1 MSRIDISNREM
12 ARLRDAEATLG
23 KDIARTEQA
32 AAKARAESARKR
44 ASAMKTR
51 SLSSRQSYLRS
62 AEAEEKKVVAAE
74 KKLADLR
81 KRSAQN
87 AAAQTARARS
97 LRSAEKSEREAQ
109 DRADHRRRQVERS
122 HAKDIAR
129 LSRPTLKLVMV
140 REPQPEKLR
149 VLYLTANPEAIEQEF
164 HNPDGSVVKESAWL
178 RTEAEVRSVKQALRA
193 SRYRELV
200 DFDHRSAA
208 TYEDLVDGINDL
220 RPHIVHFSGHGGSKG
235 LLFDNGSVDAPEGHA
250 LSFSILAETLAATDE
265 PPTLL
270 VLNACDTLEGSDAIL
285 PAVPVII
292 AMSDSIADTAAALF
306 ATRFYAAV
314 AAAQSVGSSL
324 RQATAAMRAALLEDA
339 DLPQISVRDGIDVDQ
354 LVLVKVA
361 RAKADFEE
369 QPHGAIR
376 VSGPV
381 TDLVGGLSELIT
393 TLIEL
398 GPEGEE
404 AIAKYSR
411 RRQSRSAAHSLD
423 GLSFAPHGFRQYL
436 ERIAAGE
443 ATLEDLHGIRIRLDS
458 TAESVEFHLDHLS
471 AYREKLREARGMAAA
486 EKLDTIMYDR
496 FGKDRLRRMLFEL
509 ARTHDNTDPRSDAT
523 VARAKEILAAVKHL
537 NAQIAELHDMILEP
551 SQQAD

>member
-1 MSRIDISNREM
+1 
-12 ARLRDAEATLG
+12 
-23 KDIARTEQA
+23 
-32 AAKARAESARKR
+32 
-44 ASAMKTR
+44 MKTG
-51 SLSSRQSYLRS
+51 SLSSRRSYLRS

-87 AAAQTARARS
+87 AAAQTAKTRS
-97 LRSAEKSEREAQ
+97 LRLAEKSEQKAQ
-109 DRADHRRRQVERS
+109 ERADHRRRQVEIS

-129 LSRPTLKLVMV
+129 LSSNIKLVMV

-164 HNPDGSVVKESAWL
+164 QNPDGSIVKESAWL
-178 RTEAEVRSVKQALRA
+178 RTEAEVRGVKQALRG

-208 TYEDLVDGINDL
+208 TYEDLVEGINDL

-235 LLFDNGSVDAPEGHA
+235 LLFDNGSVDAPEGRA

-270 VLNACDTLEGSDAIL
+270 VLNACDTLEGGDAIL

-292 AMSDSIADTAAALF
+292 AMSDSIADAAAALF

-324 RQATAAMRAALLEDA
+324 RQAIAAMRAASLEDA

-354 LVLVKVA
+354 LILVKVA
-361 RAKADFEE
+361 RATADYFEE
-369 QPHGAIR
+369 QPGGSIR

-381 TDLVGGLSELIT
+381 TDLIGGLNELIT

-404 AIAKYSR
+404 VIAKYSR

-423 GLSFAPHGFRQYL
+423 GLSFAPHGFRRYL
-436 ERIAAGE
+436 ERIARGE
-443 ATLEDLHGIRIRLDS
+443 ATLEDLHGIRRQLDS
-458 TAESVEFHLDHLS
+458 SAESVEFHLDQLS
-471 AYREKLREARGMAAA
+471 TYREKLREARGMVAT
-486 EKLDTIMYDR
+486 EKLDTIMYGE
-496 FGKDRLRRMLFEL
+496 FGKDRLRRMLSEL
-509 ARTHDNTDPRSDAT
+509 ATIHNTDPRSDAT
-523 VARAKEILAAVKHL
+523 VGRAKEILAAVKHL
-537 NAQIAELHDMILEP
+537 NAQIAELHDLILESAP
-551 SQQAD
+551 QAD